1 MSIDVL
7 QTCSIGFWVAAGI
20 FFLTAV
26 ARFFLMDIPKLYGEI
41 SGRTAKKAIE
51 QIRKHNAEAL
61 TGDITGVHTG
71 SGVRTEKFSTATL
84 APEATAGA
92 TTVLA
97 EAGATTMLAEAGAT
111 TVLAEAGATTMLAE
125 AGATTMLAEAGATTM
140 LTEPEHPQA
149 AENDRQ
155 PLEAM
160 DDFVLENELSYA
172 ESVEIIE

>member
-7 QTCSIGFWVAAGI
+7 QACSIGFWVAAGI

-26 ARFFLMDIPKLYGEI
+26 ALFFLMDIPKLYGEI
-41 SGRTAKKAIE
+41 SGRTARKAIE

-61 TGDITGVHTG
+61 TGDIAGAHTG

-84 APEATAGA
+84 APETVAGA

-97 EAGATTMLAEAGAT
+97 EAAAT
-111 TVLAEAGATTMLAE
+111 TVLTEVGATTI
-125 AGATTMLAEAGATTM
+125 

-149 AENDRQ
+149 AGNDRQ
-155 PLEAM
+155 PPEAM
-160 DDFVLENELSYA
+160 DDFVLEKELSYA